1 MSKVDE
7 ILNSHITLEN
17 SKNTLQTLCLYLN
30 YDYPKYY
37 TEKENGK
44 DHNPTW
50 KATLTIT
57 DKNNL
62 DILFKI
68 EAIGSTTRQCE
79 KIAALECINKLRQQH
94 KIFAHTDTRSSVQG
108 NSRSNS
114 HSDSNRDSNRDIR
127 SNSQSVVNGERY
139 ASLVTP
145 PKYLYYPA
153 PDEVFEK

>member
-7 ILNSHITLEN
+7 LLNSHITLEN

-62 DILFKI
+62 EILFRI

-79 KIAALECINKLRQQH
+79 KIAALECINKLRRQH
-94 KIFAHTDTRSSVQG
+94 KIFAPNLKSTSSSDTRSDSKSDNDT
-108 NSRSNS
+108 NSR
-114 HSDSNRDSNRDIR
+114 
-127 SNSQSVVNGERY
+127 SVVNGERY